1 MSAPLALPD
10 SVNYTRR
17 GHTVFVTLNRPD
29 KRNALDGKTVDALLH
44 IVKAAAHDE
53 TRLLVLR
60 GEGRS
65 FCAGFDFSGFED
77 TSEGD
82 LLLRFVR
89 IEQLLQTLH
98 HAPYHTLALAHG
110 PCFGA
115 GVDLI
120 CACAA
125 RIAAPSTTFRMPGLQ
140 FGLVLGT
147 RRLAFRIGV
156 DHARE
161 LLHQSQTFD
170 VERGIAIGFL
180 TGISP
185 EDEWETLITQAE
197 HASVLLDINS
207 TRALHRLTLPDTRA
221 QDLHELVASAAR
233 PGLIERIRR
242 FRS

>member
-140 FGLVLGT
+140 FAGARHAPTGVSH
-147 RRLAFRIGV
+147 RRGPRSRIATPVPNLRRRKG
-156 DHARE
+156 DR
-161 LLHQSQTFD
+161 
-170 VERGIAIGFL
+170 
-180 TGISP
+180 
-185 EDEWETLITQAE
+185 
-197 HASVLLDINS
+197 
-207 TRALHRLTLPDTRA
+207 HRLSDGD
-221 QDLHELVASAAR
+221 QS
-233 PGLIERIRR
+233 
-242 FRS
+242 